1 MELEYTAHRSGRLSG
16 FLRGELRLSAGLMNR
31 LKWQNALC
39 VNGRPVHTDFPVS
52 PGDRITV
59 RLEEPVPDYP
69 PEHLPLRVI
78 YEDEQ
83 LLVVDKP
90 PGMLIHPSRHRN
102 TGTLANRVLAYYQAT
117 GQLCAFHPVTR
128 LDRDTFGLV
137 LLAKNSHIHHLLNDS
152 HMAGELEKTY
162 EALVYGVPPVF
173 SGRVDAP
180 IARLPLPSLL
190 RKIDPA
196 GQSATTLYQVQTT
209 GPGWSRLRLQ
219 AVTGRTH
226 QLRLHCAYLGCP
238 ILGDPQYA
246 SGESAAFSRQLGFQT
261 QQLCAVRLRLSHPV
275 TGQDLIFCTQSGIMD
290 PKLYLD

>member
-1 MELEYTAHRSGRLSG
+1 MELEYTAQRSGRLSG

-117 GQLCAFHPVTR
+117 GQPCAFHPVTR

-209 GPGWSRLRLQ
+209 GPAG
-219 AVTGRTH
+219 AG
-226 QLRLHCAYLGCP
+226 CACKPSPAAP
-238 ILGDPQYA
+238 IS
-246 SGESAAFSRQLGFQT
+246 SGSTAPIWAAQFWATPSTPPGKAPRFPTNWAFKLSSFAPFACGFPT
-261 QQLCAVRLRLSHPV
+261 P
-275 TGQDLIFCTQSGIMD
+275 
-290 PKLYLD
+290 